1 VNALA
6 VGLAINL
13 VAVTCAIAELL
24 FVKRFLRPI
33 EDESHNEVAGFFYSA
48 VGLVYGVILAYV
60 VVVVWQQLD
69 RSSDIAQEE
78 ANKVAGIYNLANHF
92 AEPDRIVVQRLA
104 RSYAES
110 VIDDEWPMLAEGKS
124 HPKTAQLAN
133 ELRNAIGKLR
143 VETPRDQVLYDQ
155 ALDRYH
161 VMSVNRRSRILQS
174 RAELHPVMWIMLVG
188 GGMLT
193 IAFTYAFQLRSRRFH
208 AALIA
213 GLTVTITSIIYII
226 SVADVPFRGDVTVTP
241 DAFVNAV
248 ASFAPP
254 D

>member
-1 VNALA
+1 MNALA
-6 VGLAINL
+6 AGIIVNL
-13 VAVTCAIAELL
+13 IAVAAAIAGLL
-24 FVKRFLRPI
+24 FVKRFLRSV

-78 ANKVAGIYNLANHF
+78 ANKVAGIYNLATHF

-104 RSYAES
+104 REYAES
-110 VIDDEWPMLAEGKS
+110 VIRDEWPTLAEGKS
-124 HPKTAQLAN
+124 HPETARLAN
-133 ELRNAIGKLR
+133 DLRNAIGTLR

-174 RAELHPVMWIMLVG
+174 RTELHPVMWVTLVG

-193 IAFTYAFQLRSRRFH
+193 IAFTYAFNLKSRRFH

-213 GLTVTITSIIYII
+213 GLTVTITSIVYII
-226 SVADVPFRGDVTVTP
+226 SIADVPFRGDVTVTP

-254 D
+254 E